1 MLPCKGARH
10 RECKDPWPEVG
21 GLTTHL
27 SSRPSPLRGRY
38 SRSPHGPTALLGYRC
53 FVGWGHRL
61 PPALPRCRSKV
72 AYASSVACGPRRKGV
87 GAEKRGVGWLG
98 WVRPP
103 RARAR
108 FADAAA
114 SRYRFLGSRAAHGWL
129 P

>member
-10 RECKDPWPEVG
+10 QECKDPWPEVG

-27 SSRPSPLRGRY
+27 SSCPFPLRGRS
-38 SRSPHGPTALLGYRC
+38 SRSPPGATALLGHCC
-53 FVGWGHRL
+53 FVGWERRL
-61 PPALPRCRSKV
+61 PPALPRCRSKA
-72 AYASSVACGPRRKGV
+72 AYASGVACGPRRKGV

-103 RARAR
+103 GARAR
-108 FADAAA
+108 FAGAAA
-114 SRYRFLGSRAAHGWL
+114 SRSGFPGSRAAQGLL